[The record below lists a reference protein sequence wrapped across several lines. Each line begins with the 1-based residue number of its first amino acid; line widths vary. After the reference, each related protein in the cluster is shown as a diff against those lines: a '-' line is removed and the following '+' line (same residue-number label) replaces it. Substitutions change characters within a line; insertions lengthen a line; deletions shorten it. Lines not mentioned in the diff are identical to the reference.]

1 MNKMK
6 FRGHETFFIRK
17 GWLNKGMRNV
27 LKDPYIFMGVNG
39 NPSDILGIGTNMVK
53 SLRYWLQVVG
63 LTSEK
68 MVGKKL
74 QEFTD
79 VGKIIYENDS
89 YTEELGTLAL
99 IHYFLATNKENATSW
114 YFFFNIFKNVEFNKD
129 DFIIQLKNYI
139 KANGEEVSD
148 RALDDDYNCILNTYI
163 PKIKLSAGKEN
174 PESNIDCPLGE
185 LNLLEVVNK
194 KEKIYKKAM
203 ITFENLNPFIA
214 LAIILKEYPEKKEI
228 KISSLLTEERS
239 IGKVFNLDMETL
251 IKILYSL
258 ERMGYIKVVRTA
270 GLDIIRIEKDIDYL
284 IAIKEYYSSINN

>member
-1 MNKMK
+1 
-6 FRGHETFFIRK
+6 
-17 GWLNKGMRNV
+17 
-27 LKDPYIFMGVNG
+27 
-39 NPSDILGIGTNMVK
+39 MVK

-114 YFFFNIFKNVEFNKD
+114 YFFFNIFKNIEFNKD

-163 PKIKLSAGKEN
+163 PKIRLSAGKEN

-203 ITFENLNPFIA
+203 INFENLNPFIA

-258 ERMGYIKVVRTA
+258 ERMARKLLLPRSTA
-270 GLDIIRIEKDIDYL
+270 PKSILCAPFLIDYSGAVAGVL
-284 IAIKEYYSSINN
+284 GSSPTSALANCTALKGCRSSMASPTPMK